1 MLRRLCADA
10 ARALRVGLQTDPR
23 EVHSVAYTSTR
34 AVERIA
40 AGGTRRRLKA
50 LTLWRYLLRACV
62 DHPVHQRGHVEDRLE
77 PYLPQSPHEYPPHRT
92 RSPVA
97 HSTQS
102 TPQVRRPGPFR
113 GRAEQPRAAA
123 HYSEYSTHRRGHALI
138 SSPRGRAAILRVPTV
153 RCRSLPCGENG
164 TP

>member
-10 ARALRVGLQTDPR
+10 ARALRVGLQADPR

-102 TPQVRRPGPFR
+102 TPQVRRPHRPIPR
-113 GRAEQPRAAA
+113 QSRAATSSRSLLGA
-123 HYSEYSTHRRGHALI
+123 IHRRGYALI